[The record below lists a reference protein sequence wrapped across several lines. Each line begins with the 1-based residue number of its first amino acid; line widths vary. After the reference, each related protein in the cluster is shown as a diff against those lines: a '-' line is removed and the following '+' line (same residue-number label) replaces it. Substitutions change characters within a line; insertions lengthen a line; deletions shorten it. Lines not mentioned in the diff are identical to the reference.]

1 MNSDNDNAS
10 ALLDHQQ
17 VLVEHEPTSSVTVSK
32 HIIAR
37 NHTCSHIFILQ
48 EDTSTLHELFSSQL
62 SVHEYIPDVSK
73 EDAKDEQQSQSVQ
86 APVAIHDENGAISE
100 FLLQVATIP
109 GALAG
114 KFYFEHSR
122 LLQKQLLHDILRFD
136 KGVYRVSIL
145 VQYNIDHQ
153 VVLRDS
159 FSDTES
165 WGLEPNFYIIV
176 RGKDLNQCTEKR
188 FGK

>member
-1 MNSDNDNAS
+1 
-10 ALLDHQQ
+10 LLD
-17 VLVEHEPTSSVTVSK
+17 
-32 HIIAR
+32 
-37 NHTCSHIFILQ
+37 
-48 EDTSTLHELFSSQL
+48 LFSPQL

-73 EDAKDEQQSQSVQ
+73 EDNQSEQQSISDPA
-86 APVAIHDENGAISE
+86 APVTTSAVHDKHTTIKE

-122 LLQKQLLHDILRFD
+122 LLQKQLLHDILRCD
-136 KGVYRVSIL
+136 NGVYRVSIL
-145 VQYNIDHQ
+145 VQYNIDHK

-159 FSDTES
+159 FSDTDS

-176 RGKDLNQCTEKR
+176 RGKDLNQFTENL